1 MRQRTISTMNLPSA
15 ASVPVSLPSPLL
27 LPLLNW
33 GQVLGSC
40 ASMPLNCQTSSA
52 RGGGRLLAADGA
64 TGHDIWKQR
73 VEERVSPVRQSAER
87 ERGGWLGARKPRRV
101 VMGEGGC
108 RPPPAV
114 AVRG

>member
-40 ASMPLNCQTSSA
+40 ASMPVNCQTSSA
-52 RGGGRLLAADGA
+52 VAAACSRLMAPRA
-64 TGHDIWKQR
+64 TTSANSGWK
-73 VEERVSPVRQSAER
+73 S
-87 ERGGWLGARKPRRV
+87 G
-101 VMGEGGC
+101 
-108 RPPPAV
+108 
-114 AVRG
+114 